1 MSFIAVQVKGMVASL
16 WVVADCFGGIIGSPL
31 GSLTYDNWG
40 MEISTGDYTI
50 IVQLFS
56 CFNLQWLIYLGLE
69 AAGLLVSVILL
80 GIYSVGKSCK
90 EKTEE
95 ANQSQGVIR

>member
-1 MSFIAVQVKGMVASL
+1 MVASL

-40 MEISTGDYTI
+40 MGISTGHHIT
-50 IVQLFS
+50 IVQLSS
-56 CFNLQWLIYLGLE
+56 CILTISDSGLE
-69 AAGLLVSVILL
+69 AVGLLVSVILL
-80 GIYSVGKSCK
+80 GIYSIGKSCK

-95 ANQSQGVIR
+95 ANQRQGVR

>member
-1 MSFIAVQVKGMVASL
+1 MSFIPLQVKGMVASL

-40 MEISTGDYTI
+40 MGISTGDQRCAI
-50 IVQLFS
+50 FQLLPFYFFFS
-56 CFNLQWLIYLGLE
+56 GLE
-69 AAGLLVSVILL
+69 SAGLLVSVILL
-80 GIYSVGKSCK
+80 GIYSFGKSCK

-95 ANQSQGVIR
+95 INQRQGVR